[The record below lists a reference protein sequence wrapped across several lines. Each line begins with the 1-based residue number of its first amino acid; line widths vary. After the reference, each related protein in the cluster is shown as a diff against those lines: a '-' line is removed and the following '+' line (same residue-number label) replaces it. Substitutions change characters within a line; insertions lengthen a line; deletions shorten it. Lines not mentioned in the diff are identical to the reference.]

1 MRTVNGQ
8 NEEILS
14 YDHNIGSYVRVLV
27 GTGNMVDG
35 AFVFTFPQQYQTYII
50 ADAPASIQSMT
61 NVVLRP
67 AITDYTDLITATGG
81 AITPDSLW
89 TVIDAINARG

>member
-27 GTGNMVDG
+27 GTGSMVDG
-35 AFVFTFPQQYQTYII
+35 SFVFTFPQQYQTYII
-50 ADAPASIQSMT
+50 ADAPENIQSIT
-61 NVVLRP
+61 NIVLRP

-89 TVIDAINARG
+89 TAIDAIRARD

>member
-1 MRTVNGQ
+1 MRTINGQ

-14 YDHNIGSYVRVLV
+14 YDHNIGFYVRVLV
-27 GTGNMVDG
+27 GTGQMVDG
-35 AFVFTFPQQYQTYII
+35 AFVFTQPQQYQTYII
-50 ADAPASIQSMT
+50 SDAPENIQSIT
-61 NVVLRP
+61 NIVLRP

-89 TVIDAINARG
+89 NCIDAIRARG